1 MKNTLNVKLA
11 KVLEYG
17 SIALVTDNDVEQH
30 PEWVSVDMPAYIF
43 TPRDEHKE
51 TQDTT
56 ILGKCY
62 DGPARLINLMFEWL
76 KKEESE
82 LQ

>member
-1 MKNTLNVKLA
+1 MRNTLNVKLA

-17 SIALVTDNDVEQH
+17 SISLVTENDVKQH
-30 PEWVSVDMPAYIF
+30 PEWGCVDMPAYIF
-43 TPRDEHKE
+43 IPREEHKE
-51 TQDTT
+51 DQDTT

-62 DGPARLINLMFEWL
+62 NGPFRLINLMFEWFI
-76 KKEESE
+76 KEESE

>member
-1 MKNTLNVKLA
+1 MKNTLNIKLA

-17 SIALVTDNDVEQH
+17 SISLVTDKDIEKH
-30 PEWVSVDMPAYIF
+30 PEWGIVDMPAYIF
-43 TPRDEHKE
+43 IPREEYKE
-51 TQDTT
+51 IQNTT

-62 DGPARLINLMFEWL
+62 NGPFRLINLMFEWL